1 MTDILGSFSF
11 VLHSHLPWVLNH
23 GVWPHG
29 TSWVNEAA
37 AETYIPLLMELYKLV
52 DDGYHPRLTIGLTP
66 VLCEMLRHP
75 SFVDGFQGYFDEKTV
90 AATHENKDFLENK
103 VEESRIKLTTW
114 WLDLY

>member
-1 MTDILGSFSF
+1 MTEKLGYFSL

-37 AETYIPLLMELYKLV
+37 AETYIPLLQELYKLV
-52 DDGYHPRLTIGLTP
+52 DDGYHPRMTLGLTP

-75 SFVDGFQGYFDEKTV
+75 SFIIQEI
-90 AATHENKDFLENK
+90 L
-103 VEESRIKLTTW
+103 LTISA
-114 WLDLY
+114 